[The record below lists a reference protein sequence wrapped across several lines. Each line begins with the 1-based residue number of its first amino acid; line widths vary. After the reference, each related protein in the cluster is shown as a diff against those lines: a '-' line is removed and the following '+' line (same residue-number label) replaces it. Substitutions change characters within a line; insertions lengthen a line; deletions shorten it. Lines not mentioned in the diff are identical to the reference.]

1 MKFRFFL
8 ILLLLAV
15 KINAQQPDASNPRS
29 LNQAQQDSRIV
40 AAQISTLDFENR
52 EQLSQFFN
60 SLKAAGV
67 NTVIVRVFQNP
78 GDGFYKL
85 CAPAAQT
92 GYYFK
97 TGSAPVVCDLL
108 AVIAEEAHRSGLKI
122 FAWMNSRYAD
132 YGIENRSDLHSIYYD
147 FKTKSYRPG
156 KGLCIFHPDVQA
168 RLAGLYRDLAQY
180 PIDGVLVQDDLM
192 IRHNEDFSAPAVHR
206 YYQERGKPASP
217 ALFYQG
223 VKNGRVKNYTDAF
236 YDWSRWKAEKLLD
249 FADFLRASLREKNPS
264 VRFGFNFYYETGLKP
279 EQALC
284 WFSQD
289 VKLASARKYDFYA
302 LMLYHRQIKDELK
315 LTSTGLD
322 SALLK
327 ASDEFIFAL
336 GGQGQPVIKLM
347 TRDFKSSQPVPEPEL
362 ERVVKSIGAHGQS
375 GVAFFPVWYGM
386 EKELSNLIHDWENHD
401 EKNSR
406 GAGNPGDNSPRRVPA
421 EKP

>member
-8 ILLLLAV
+8 ILILLAAKLPAQTLKPAEPDT
-15 KINAQQPDASNPRS
+15 KI
-29 LNQAQQDSRIV
+29 I
-40 AAQISTLDFENR
+40 AAQISMLDFENR
-52 EQLSQFFN
+52 EQLSQFFQ

-78 GDGFYKL
+78 GDGFFKL
-85 CAPAAQT
+85 CAPASQT

-97 TGSAPVVCDLL
+97 TDSAPMVCDLL
-108 AVIAEEAHRSGLKI
+108 AAIAEEAHRSGLKV

-147 FKTKSYRPG
+147 LNTKSYRPG
-156 KGLCIFHPDVQA
+156 KALCIFHPDVQA
-168 RLAGLYRDLAQY
+168 RLAALYRDLAQY

-192 IRHNEDFSAPAVHR
+192 LRHNEDFSALATHR

-217 ALFYQG
+217 GLFYQG
-223 VKNGRVKNYTDAF
+223 VKNGRVRTYSGAF
-236 YDWSRWKAEKLLD
+236 YEWSRWKSEKLLD
-249 FADFLRASLREKNPS
+249 FADFLRASLREKNPAI
-264 VRFGFNFYYETGLKP
+264 RFGFNFYYETGLKP
-279 EQALC
+279 EQALA

-289 VKLASARKYDFYA
+289 VRLASSRKYDFYS
-302 LMLYHRQIKDELK
+302 LMLYHRQIKDELG
-315 LTSTGLD
+315 LTEAGLV
-322 SALLK
+322 SALEK
-327 ASDEFIFAL
+327 TSDEFIFAL

-362 ERVVKSIGAHGQS
+362 ERVVRSIGTRGQS
-375 GVAFFPVWYGM
+375 GVAFFPVWGGM
-386 EKELSNLIHDWENHD
+386 EKELSNLILDWENNH

-406 GAGNPGDNSPRRVPA
+406 GDMHPGDNSHRRVPA

>member
-1 MKFRFFL
+1 MKFRFLL
-8 ILLLLAV
+8 IILLLAV
-15 KINAQQPDASNPRS
+15 KLQAQQPDASNPSS
-29 LNQAQQDSRIV
+29 LNPAQQDSRIV
-40 AAQISTLDFENR
+40 AAQISTLDFEDR
-52 EQLSQFFN
+52 EQLLQFFK

-85 CAPAAQT
+85 CAPAAST

-108 AVIAEEAHRSGLKI
+108 AVIAQEAHGSGLKI

-147 FKTKSYRPG
+147 FKTKSYKPA

-168 RLAGLYRDLAQY
+168 RLAALYRDLAQY

-192 IRHNEDFSAPAVHR
+192 LRHNEDFSAPAVLR
-206 YYQERGKPASP
+206 YLQERGKPAAP
-217 ALFYQG
+217 ELFYQG
-223 VKNGRVKNYTDAF
+223 VKNGRVETYSDAF
-236 YDWSRWKAEKLLD
+236 WEWSRWKSEKLLD
-249 FADFLRASLREKNPS
+249 LADSLRAALREKNPS

-289 VKLASARKYDFYA
+289 VKLASARKYDFYS
-302 LMLYHRQIKDELK
+302 LMLYHRQIQDELK
-315 LTSTGLD
+315 LTPAGLL
-322 SALLK
+322 SALRK
-327 ASDEFIFAL
+327 ASDEFVLSL
-336 GGQGQPVIKLM
+336 GNQGQPLIKLM
-347 TRDFKSSQPVPEPEL
+347 TRDFKTGQAIPEPEL
-362 ERVVKSIGAHGQS
+362 ERVVRSIGARGQS
-375 GVAFFPVWYGM
+375 GVAFFPVWGGM
-386 EKELSNLIHDWENHD
+386 EKELSNLILDWENHD

-406 GAGNPGDNSPRRVPA
+406 GAVHPGDYSPRRVPA
-421 EKP
+421 QKP